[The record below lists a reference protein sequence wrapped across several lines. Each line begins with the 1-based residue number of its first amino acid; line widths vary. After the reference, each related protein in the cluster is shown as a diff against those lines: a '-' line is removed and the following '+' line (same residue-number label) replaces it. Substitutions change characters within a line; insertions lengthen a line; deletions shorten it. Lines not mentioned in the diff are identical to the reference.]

1 MVNLLSFNVIRRWSI
16 SSFSD
21 MVDDSFISSGSGNQI
36 SEDMIEDHQRI
47 FKRRIW
53 MEHEGGAATCP
64 ELAAAQFSC
73 AVIYCEFRGK
83 IIEISRVSE

>member
-1 MVNLLSFNVIRRWSI
+1 
-16 SSFSD
+16 
-21 MVDDSFISSGSGNQI
+21 
-36 SEDMIEDHQRI
+36 
-47 FKRRIW
+47 